1 MPLRLPARWYF
12 VCMADLTNSK
22 ERGNAVLA
30 AKCMAHIDNVLRR
43 RLALIVWA
51 AALLLFLLMGVWSVN
66 EDRQEAENRLG
77 SDAGR
82 MAAQLAALLSLPA
95 WELDEL
101 AARTIVMAAMADES
115 IYAIKVQTNKG
126 MLEGQ
131 RRNYQWEPVPWDDE
145 IPENSV
151 QGMNPLKMEGRPVGS
166 VEVYLSPRI
175 TAEDLAQK
183 ARREV
188 ARFSLSAVFCTLVL
202 LLLLWHWGDL
212 TRVRVLFFARSP
224 FFADARKRAGSS
236 AAPVAGEGKTSVLVP
251 DTGSASAATS
261 APATELTPAAEPQ
274 AEIADADAS
283 SAPQSD
289 GIAAGAVISAEL
301 GRAFLLRR
309 PEAWRITAGMF
320 GRTFAHAPGLLLR
333 LYTAEDA
340 ENLCRLGRIL
350 EKAAPCVGAE
360 RLASAAHAM
369 QWAVNDAD
377 AAVAAQA
384 VEECV
389 LALREVLEALEGQ
402 PRKESKPSAQEGG
415 R

>member
-1 MPLRLPARWYF
+1 
-12 VCMADLTNSK
+12 MAQIN
-22 ERGNAVLA
+22 
-30 AKCMAHIDNVLRR
+30 NVSRR
-43 RLALIVWA
+43 RLALAVWA
-51 AALLLFLLMGVWSVN
+51 AALLLFLLMGVWNVN

-101 AARTIVMAAMADES
+101 AARTIVMAAMADDS
-115 IYAIKVQTNKG
+115 IYAIKVQSNKG

-151 QGMNPLKMEGRPVGS
+151 QGMNPLKMEGRPVGT
-166 VEVYLSPRI
+166 VEVFLSPRI
-175 TAEDLAQK
+175 TDEDLAQK

-188 ARFSLSAVFCTLVL
+188 ARFSISAAFCTLVL

-212 TRVRVLFFARSP
+212 TRVRVLLFMRTP
-224 FFADARKRAGSS
+224 FHPDARKRVGSADASVAGDDQPPAS
-236 AAPVAGEGKTSVLVP
+236 APVAEGEP
-251 DTGSASAATS
+251 APASAVT
-261 APATELTPAAEPQ
+261 APTDQQEQIVPPQGLVDGLAEGL
-274 AEIADADAS
+274 A
-283 SAPQSD
+283 APQKED
-289 GIAAGAVISAEL
+289 TAAGAVISAEL
-301 GRAFLLRR
+301 GRAFLLRK
-309 PEAWRITAGMF
+309 PEAWRITAGLF
-320 GRTFAHAPGLLLR
+320 DRTFAHAPGLLLR
-333 LYTAEDA
+333 LYAADDA

-369 QWAVNDAD
+369 QWALNDAD
-377 AAVAAQA
+377 AASAAQA
-384 VEECV
+384 VEECE
-389 LALREVLEALEGQ
+389 LALREVLEALEGLT
-402 PRKESKPSAQEGG
+402 RKESKPSAQEGG

>member
-1 MPLRLPARWYF
+1 
-12 VCMADLTNSK
+12 MAQIN
-22 ERGNAVLA
+22 
-30 AKCMAHIDNVLRR
+30 NVSRR
-43 RLALIVWA
+43 RLALAVWA
-51 AALLLFLLMGVWSVN
+51 AALLLFLLMGVWNVN

-101 AARTIVMAAMADES
+101 AARTIVMAAMADDS
-115 IYAIKVQTNKG
+115 IYAIKVQSNKG

-151 QGMNPLKMEGRPVGS
+151 QGMNPLKMEGRPVGT

-175 TAEDLAQK
+175 TDEDLAQK

-188 ARFSLSAVFCTLVL
+188 ARFSISAAFCTLVL

-212 TRVRVLFFARSP
+212 TRVRVLFFMRTP
-224 FFADARKRAGSS
+224 FHPDARKRVGS
-236 AAPVAGEGKTSVLVP
+236 AAASVDGDDQPPVFAPAAAGEPAPAFAVT
-251 DTGSASAATS
+251 ASADQQEQIV
-261 APATELTPAAEPQ
+261 PPQ
-274 AEIADADAS
+274 GLVDGLA
-283 SAPQSD
+283 APQKES
-289 GIAAGAVISAEL
+289 IAAGAVISAEL
-301 GRAFLLRR
+301 GRAFLLRK
-309 PEAWRITAGMF
+309 PEAWRITAGLF
-320 GRTFAHAPGLLLR
+320 DRTFAHAPGLLLR
-333 LYTAEDA
+333 LYAAEDA

-369 QWAVNDAD
+369 QWALNDAD
-377 AAVAAQA
+377 AASAAQA
-384 VEECV
+384 VEECG
-389 LALREVLEALEGQ
+389 LALREVLEALEGLT
-402 PRKESKPSAQEGG
+402 RKESKPSAQEGG

>member
-1 MPLRLPARWYF
+1 
-12 VCMADLTNSK
+12 MAQIN
-22 ERGNAVLA
+22 
-30 AKCMAHIDNVLRR
+30 NVSRR
-43 RLALIVWA
+43 RLALAVWA
-51 AALLLFLLMGVWSVN
+51 AALLLFLLMGVWNVN

-101 AARTIVMAAMADES
+101 AARTIVMAAMADDS
-115 IYAIKVQTNKG
+115 IYAIKVQSNKG

-151 QGMNPLKMEGRPVGS
+151 QGMNPLKMEGRPVGT
-166 VEVYLSPRI
+166 VEVFLSPRI
-175 TAEDLAQK
+175 TDEDLAQK

-188 ARFSLSAVFCTLVL
+188 ARFSISAAFCTLVL

-212 TRVRVLFFARSP
+212 TRVRVLLFMRTP
-224 FFADARKRAGSS
+224 FHPDARKRVGSAAASVAGDDQPPVS
-236 AAPVAGEGKTSVLVP
+236 APVAEGEP
-251 DTGSASAATS
+251 APASAVT
-261 APATELTPAAEPQ
+261 APTDQQEQIVPPQGLVDGLAEGL
-274 AEIADADAS
+274 A
-283 SAPQSD
+283 APQKED
-289 GIAAGAVISAEL
+289 TAAGAVISAEL
-301 GRAFLLRR
+301 GRAFLLRK
-309 PEAWRITAGMF
+309 PEAWRITAGLF
-320 GRTFAHAPGLLLR
+320 DRTFAHAPGLLLR
-333 LYTAEDA
+333 LYAADDA

-369 QWAVNDAD
+369 QWALNDAD
-377 AAVAAQA
+377 AASAAQA
-384 VEECV
+384 VEECE
-389 LALREVLEALEGQ
+389 LALREVLEALEGLT
-402 PRKESKPSAQEGG
+402 RKESKPSAQEGG

>member
-1 MPLRLPARWYF
+1 
-12 VCMADLTNSK
+12 MAQIN
-22 ERGNAVLA
+22 
-30 AKCMAHIDNVLRR
+30 NVSRR
-43 RLALIVWA
+43 RLALAVWA
-51 AALLLFLLMGVWSVN
+51 AALLLFLLMGVWNVN

-101 AARTIVMAAMADES
+101 AARTIVMAAMADDS
-115 IYAIKVQTNKG
+115 IYAIKVQSNKG

-151 QGMNPLKMEGRPVGS
+151 QGMNPLKMEGRPVGT
-166 VEVYLSPRI
+166 VEVFLSPRI
-175 TAEDLAQK
+175 TDEDLAQK

-188 ARFSLSAVFCTLVL
+188 ARFSISAAFCTLVL

-212 TRVRVLFFARSP
+212 TRVRVLLFMRTP
-224 FFADARKRAGSS
+224 FHPDARKRVGSAAASVAGDDQRPAS
-236 AAPVAGEGKTSVLVP
+236 APVAEGEP
-251 DTGSASAATS
+251 APASAVT
-261 APATELTPAAEPQ
+261 APTDQQEQIVPPQGLVDGLAEGL
-274 AEIADADAS
+274 A
-283 SAPQSD
+283 APQKED
-289 GIAAGAVISAEL
+289 TAAGAVISAEL
-301 GRAFLLRR
+301 GRAFLLRK
-309 PEAWRITAGMF
+309 PEAWRITAGLF
-320 GRTFAHAPGLLLR
+320 DRTFAHAPGLLLR
-333 LYTAEDA
+333 LYAADDA

-369 QWAVNDAD
+369 QWALNDAD
-377 AAVAAQA
+377 AASAAQA
-384 VEECV
+384 VEECE
-389 LALREVLEALEGQ
+389 LALREVLEALEGLT
-402 PRKESKPSAQEGG
+402 RKESKPSAQEGG

>member
-1 MPLRLPARWYF
+1 
-12 VCMADLTNSK
+12 
-22 ERGNAVLA
+22 
-30 AKCMAHIDNVLRR
+30 MAHINNVLRR

-51 AALLLFLLMGVWSVN
+51 AALLLFLLMGVWNVS

-212 TRVRVLFFARSP
+212 TRVRVLSFVRSP
-224 FFADARKRAGSS
+224 FFADAQKRAAAT
-236 AAPVAGEGKTSVLVP
+236 AAPVVGEGQ
-251 DTGSASAATS
+251 AA
-261 APATELTPAAEPQ
+261 APAPDFDPVPTVAPVPGSDVTPAPEAQ
-274 AEIADADAS
+274 AETAPADVPP
-283 SAPQSD
+283 APQSH
-289 GIAAGAVISAEL
+289 GIAAGTVISAEL

-389 LALREVLEALEGQ
+389 LALRQVLEALEAQ
-402 PRKESKPSAQEGG
+402 PSKESKP
-415 R
+415 

>member
-1 MPLRLPARWYF
+1 MPMP
-12 VCMADLTNSK
+12 
-22 ERGNAVLA
+22 
-30 AKCMAHIDNVLRR
+30 HIDHVLRR

-51 AALLLFLLMGVWSVN
+51 AALLLFLLMGVWNVS

-101 AARTIVMAAMADES
+101 TARTIVMAAMADES
-115 IYAIKVQTNKG
+115 IYAIKVQSNKG

-175 TAEDLAQK
+175 TNEDLAQK

-188 ARFSLSAVFCTLVL
+188 ARFSFSATFCTLVL

-212 TRVRVLFFARSP
+212 TRVRVLFFMRTP
-224 FFADARKRAGSS
+224 FHPDASKRVGSA
-236 AAPVAGEGKTSVLVP
+236 AAPVAGDDHSPDFAPSSVAVP
-251 DTGSASAATS
+251 ASAVTTPT
-261 APATELTPAAEPQ
+261 APQPPHVRADDL
-274 AEIADADAS
+274 ADALA
-283 SAPQSD
+283 APQSD
-289 GIAAGAVISAEL
+289 GAAAGAVISAEL
-301 GRAFLLRR
+301 GRAFLLRK
-309 PEAWRITAGMF
+309 PEAWRITAGLF

-360 RLASAAHAM
+360 RLASAAHDM

-377 AAVAAQA
+377 AASAAQA

-402 PRKESKPSAQEGG
+402 QPRKESKPSVQQGG

>member
-1 MPLRLPARWYF
+1 
-12 VCMADLTNSK
+12 MAQ
-22 ERGNAVLA
+22 
-30 AKCMAHIDNVLRR
+30 IDNVLRR
-43 RLALIVWA
+43 RLALAVWA
-51 AALLLFLLMGVWSVN
+51 AALLLFLLMGVWNVN

-101 AARTIVMAAMADES
+101 AARTIVMAAMADDS
-115 IYAIKVQTNKG
+115 IYAIKVQSNKG

-151 QGMNPLKMEGRPVGS
+151 QGMNPLKMEGRPVGT

-175 TAEDLAQK
+175 TDEDLAQK

-188 ARFSLSAVFCTLVL
+188 ARFSISAAFCTLVL

-212 TRVRVLFFARSP
+212 TRVRVLFFMRTP
-224 FFADARKRAGSS
+224 FHPDARKRVGSS
-236 AAPVAGEGKTSVLVP
+236 SASVAGDDQPPVSVPAAAGEPAPASAVTASADQQEQIASPQGLAAPQKEN
-251 DTGSASAATS
+251 
-261 APATELTPAAEPQ
+261 
-274 AEIADADAS
+274 
-283 SAPQSD
+283 
-289 GIAAGAVISAEL
+289 IAAGAVISAEL
-301 GRAFLLRR
+301 GRAFLLRK
-309 PEAWRITAGMF
+309 PEAWRITAGLF
-320 GRTFAHAPGLLLR
+320 DRTFAHAPGLLLR
-333 LYTAEDA
+333 LYAAEDA

-369 QWAVNDAD
+369 QWALNDAD
-377 AAVAAQA
+377 AASAAQA
-384 VEECV
+384 VEECG
-389 LALREVLEALEGQ
+389 LALREVLEALEGLT
-402 PRKESKPSAQEGG
+402 RKESKPSAQEGG

>member
-1 MPLRLPARWYF
+1 
-12 VCMADLTNSK
+12 MAQ
-22 ERGNAVLA
+22 
-30 AKCMAHIDNVLRR
+30 IDNVLRR
-43 RLALIVWA
+43 RLALAVWA
-51 AALLLFLLMGVWSVN
+51 AALLLFLLMGVWNVN

-101 AARTIVMAAMADES
+101 AARTIVMAAMADDS
-115 IYAIKVQTNKG
+115 IYAIKVQSNKG

-151 QGMNPLKMEGRPVGS
+151 QGMNPLKMEGRPVGT

-175 TAEDLAQK
+175 TDEDLAQK

-188 ARFSLSAVFCTLVL
+188 ARFSISAAFCTLVL

-212 TRVRVLFFARSP
+212 TRVRVLFFMRTP
-224 FFADARKRAGSS
+224 FHPDARKRVGSS
-236 AAPVAGEGKTSVLVP
+236 SASVAGDDQPPVSVPAAAGEPAPASAVTASADQQEQITTPQGLVEGLAAPQKES
-251 DTGSASAATS
+251 
-261 APATELTPAAEPQ
+261 
-274 AEIADADAS
+274 
-283 SAPQSD
+283 
-289 GIAAGAVISAEL
+289 IAAGAVISAEL
-301 GRAFLLRR
+301 GRAFLLRK
-309 PEAWRITAGMF
+309 PEAWRITAGLF
-320 GRTFAHAPGLLLR
+320 DRTFAHAPGLLLR
-333 LYTAEDA
+333 LYAAEDA

-369 QWAVNDAD
+369 QWALNDAD
-377 AAVAAQA
+377 AASAAQA
-384 VEECV
+384 VEECG
-389 LALREVLEALEGQ
+389 LALREVLEALEGLT
-402 PRKESKPSAQEGG
+402 RKESKPSAQEGG